1 LSPAEAAAA
10 IRTAHE
16 EKERAEQAAA
26 ALEERVLNGGQDV
39 TAAQLAEAHQA
50 VRFAELRITAAER
63 QHAAA
68 QDAARHATAHAVA
81 ERAISLVGNEDA
93 GELADAMR
101 EAVAAI
107 GRLCAIGQQRHDLI
121 TGLGRELTAI
131 TDQFGGDFRIMRERY
146 GVAGDREQVI
156 VYNPRTVAR
165 TVQPAVL
172 LAAAVRLGTNSHALA
187 YGTGAALESPDQ
199 RVKQTF
205 AAVPVLADAWRY
217 SPDEYA
223 QLTPEQRREA
233 LATDRQPLAQDA
245 PASTA
250 A

>member
-1 LSPAEAAAA
+1 MTPAEAAAA
-10 IRTAHE
+10 IRTAHD
-16 EKERAEQAAA
+16 EKEKAEQAAA
-26 ALEERVLNGGQDV
+26 ALEERVLNGDQDV

-63 QHAAA
+63 KHAEAQQAA
-68 QDAARHATAHAVA
+68 LHETARHIA
-81 ERAISLVGNEDA
+81 ERAVSVAANDDA
-93 GELADAMR
+93 GDLTDAMR

-107 GRLCAIGQQRHDLI
+107 GRLCTIAQQRHETI
-121 TGLGRELTAI
+121 TGLGGELITI
-131 TDQFGGDFRIMRERY
+131 TDQFGGDFRVMRERF
-146 GVAGDREQVI
+146 GVAGDREQVV
-156 VYNPRTVAR
+156 VYEPRTVVR

-217 SPDEYA
+217 SPEEYA
-223 QLTPEQRREA
+223 RLTPEQRIDA
-233 LATDRQPLAQDA
+233 LNTDRQPSGAA
-245 PASTA
+245 PATA